1 MLLLV
6 PSARVHSVLF
16 HAQAMTSYPTAYD
29 LLLAVIVGL
38 ALAWAT
44 WHLAKAIDGF
54 FPPKR

>member
-1 MLLLV
+1 
-6 PSARVHSVLF
+6 
-16 HAQAMTSYPTAYD
+16 MTSYPTAYD